1 MVPEEGQAG
10 QPRQEPEN
18 VRLQLDRILASP
30 EFLAPERGRRFLQY
44 IVEETLDGRG
54 GEQLK
59 ASTIAQAVF
68 GRDASFDA
76 QNDPVVRI
84 EAGRIRRAL
93 ERYYLVCGHSDLIEI
108 TIPKGGYAPHFSS
121 GEDGSNAQIAAAPNG
136 ENKQQ
141 PGHEQGQPGHERD
154 QPGHERDQPGRE
166 RPLRYRDLLLPIGIP
181 ALFSA
186 IAVLALIRPLE
197 SYLSPSETPPSA
209 TSTNTTRIVVEPFA
223 ALGGTARGADLAKGL
238 ADQLIAKLMNVDS
251 LVVLAPGR
259 SGVETSGSLFNLQG
273 STLVEGTVLHLHVRL
288 INGADGAVVW
298 ANQYERDLRDQTTL
312 DVEDEIAAE
321 IILEIST
328 SRKLNGAGPLP

>member
-44 IVEETLDGRG
+44 IVEETLDGR

-121 GEDGSNAQIAAAPNG
+121 GEDGSNAEIAAAPNG

-141 PGHEQGQPGHERD
+141 PGHEQG
-154 QPGHERDQPGRE
+154 QPGRE

-181 ALFSA
+181 ALFGA

-209 TSTNTTRIVVEPFA
+209 TSTSKTRIVVEPFA

-298 ANQYERDLRDQTTL
+298 ANQYDRDLRDQTTL

-328 SRKLNGAGPLP
+328 SRKLNGADPLP

>member
-1 MVPEEGQAG
+1 MVPEEGGASQA
-10 QPRQEPEN
+10 RQEPET
-18 VRLQLDRILASP
+18 VRAQLDRILASP

-44 IVEETLDGRG
+44 IVEETLDGN

-93 ERYYLVCGHSDLIEI
+93 ERYYLVCGNSDPVEI

-121 GEDGSNAQIAAAPNG
+121 VEDSSTVEAAASPNR
-136 ENKQQ
+136 ENEQRR
-141 PGHEQGQPGHERD
+141 PGHDLRPAGHERGQPGH
-154 QPGHERDQPGRE
+154 E

-181 ALFSA
+181 ALFGA
-186 IAVLALIRPLE
+186 VAVLALIRPLE
-197 SYLSPSETPPSA
+197 SYLSPPEMPPAPAVS
-209 TSTNTTRIVVEPFA
+209 TSTSKTRIVVEPFV
-223 ALGGTARGADLAKGL
+223 ALGGTAQGADLAKGL
-238 ADQLIAKLMNVDS
+238 ADQLIAKLMKVDR

-259 SGVETSGSLFNLQG
+259 FGVETIGSLFNLQG
-273 STLVEGTVLHLHVRL
+273 STVVEGTILHLHVRL
-288 INGADGAVVW
+288 INSADGTVVW
-298 ANQYERDLRDQTTL
+298 ANQYDRDLRDQTIL
-312 DVEDEIAAE
+312 DVEDDIAAQ
-321 IILEIST
+321 IATEIST

>member
-1 MVPEEGQAG
+1 MVPEEGGASQA
-10 QPRQEPEN
+10 RQEPEN
-18 VRLQLDRILASP
+18 VRAQLDRILASP

-44 IVEETLDGRG
+44 IVEETLDGR

-93 ERYYLVCGHSDLIEI
+93 ERYYLVCGHSDPIEI

-121 GEDGSNAQIAAAPNG
+121 GEDSSNAEIAAAPNQ
-136 ENKQQ
+136 ENKQPQ
-141 PGHEQGQPGHERD
+141 PGHEQG
-154 QPGHERDQPGRE
+154 QPGRE

-181 ALFSA
+181 ALFGA
-186 IAVLALIRPLE
+186 MAVLALIRPLE
-197 SYLSPSETPPSA
+197 SYLSPSNPAA
-209 TSTNTTRIVVEPFA
+209 TTLASKTRIVVEPFV

-238 ADQLIAKLMNVDS
+238 ADQLIAKLMKVDS

-298 ANQYERDLRDQTTL
+298 ANQYNRDLRDQTTL
-312 DVEDEIAAE
+312 DVEDEIAAQ
-321 IILEIST
+321 ITLEIST

>member
-1 MVPEEGQAG
+1 MVPEEGGASEA
-10 QPRQEPEN
+10 RQEPEII
-18 VRLQLDRILASP
+18 RAQLDRILTSP

-44 IVEETLDGRG
+44 IVEETLDGR

-93 ERYYLVCGHSDLIEI
+93 ERYYLVCGSSDPIEI

-121 GEDGSNAQIAAAPNG
+121 GDDRSNVEVAAAPNH
-136 ENKQQ
+136 ENTQRP
-141 PGHEQGQPGHERD
+141 PGHQQGQPGHERG
-154 QPGHERDQPGRE
+154 QPGHERPM
-166 RPLRYRDLLLPIGIP
+166 RYRDLLLPIGIP
-181 ALFSA
+181 ALFGA
-186 IAVLALIRPLE
+186 VAVLALIRPLE
-197 SYLSPSETPPSA
+197 SYLSPPETPAPA
-209 TSTNTTRIVVEPFA
+209 TSTSKTRIVVEPFV

-238 ADQLIAKLMNVDS
+238 ADQLIEKLMKVNS

-259 SGVETSGSLFNLQG
+259 SGAETVGSLFNLQG

-288 INGADGAVVW
+288 INGADGTVVW
-298 ANQYERDLRDQTTL
+298 ANQYDRDLRDQAIL
-312 DVEDEIAAE
+312 DVEDDIAAQ
-321 IILEIST
+321 ITREIST
-328 SRKLNGAGPLP
+328 NRKLNSTSPPP